1 MGFGGS
7 PVSEKNS
14 SRKLSKPPRH
24 RKSRGCW
31 PPKRYAIWEMRPPLL
46 AGTLIARERS
56 QGGASDGHSLR
67 AVQDPPSSRGGT
79 AHHGGA
85 SPRFRSEVPG
95 LVQKYYGYEPD
106 SGAFCGCYIFDS
118 EESRQ
123 AFRQSEL
130 ARTIPAAYQFAAA
143 AEEVRV
149 EAYEVLFPLYEM
161 PQLAGQGQHTH

>member
-1 MGFGGS
+1 MVIHF
-7 PVSEKNS
+7 VRIKTD
-14 SRKLSKPPRH
+14 
-24 RKSRGCW
+24 
-31 PPKRYAIWEMRPPLL
+31 L
-46 AGTLIARERS
+46 AQEEVRRIMEER
-56 QGGASDGHSLR
+56 A
-67 AVQDPPSSRGGT
+67 
-79 AHHGGA
+79 
-85 SPRFRSEVPG
+85 PRFREVPG

-130 ARTIPAAYQFAAA
+130 ASTIPAAYQ

-161 PQLAGQGQHTH
+161 PRAAGLGQHSR